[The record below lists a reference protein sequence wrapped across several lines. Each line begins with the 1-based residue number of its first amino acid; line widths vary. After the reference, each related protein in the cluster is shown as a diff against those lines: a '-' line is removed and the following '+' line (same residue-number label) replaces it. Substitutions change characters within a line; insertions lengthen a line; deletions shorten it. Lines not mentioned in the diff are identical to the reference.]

1 MEGVTVFFTYSLFAN
16 SIMHFLSVQLEV
28 CSLQPMGFMEA
39 SILYS
44 GVEDV
49 NVISRW
55 DAGQKFCIR
64 ITVSDGSVLLQV
76 GTTFQYNLHYK
87 FPQINT
93 ILRQFTRHM
102 M

>member
-1 MEGVTVFFTYSLFAN
+1 
-16 SIMHFLSVQLEV
+16 
-28 CSLQPMGFMEA
+28 MGFMEA
-39 SILYS
+39 SIQYS

-76 GTTFQYNLHYK
+76 GLLEPFSIFSHISI
-87 FPQINT
+87 INT
-93 ILRQFTRHM
+93 MGYLQSNILLHKFEAFFVDIFNITCHFLKI
-102 M
+102 